1 MKLDKLG
8 VGIIGASPNGGWGT
22 MGHIPALQA
31 LPNFE
36 VTAVSTT
43 RQESANETLN
53 VLGFLMH
60 LLTLMNF
67 PFILM

>member
-8 VGIIGASPNGGWGT
+8 VGIIGASPNGGWGS

-43 RQESANETLN
+43 R
-53 VLGFLMH
+53 
-60 LLTLMNF
+60 
-67 PFILM
+67 

>member
-1 MKLDKLG
+1 MKEKKLG
-8 VGIIGASPNGGWGT
+8 VGIIGASPNGGWGS

-43 RQESANETLN
+43 RQESADETSKR
-53 VLGFLMH
+53 FS
-60 LLTLMNF
+60 TLR
-67 PFILM
+67 